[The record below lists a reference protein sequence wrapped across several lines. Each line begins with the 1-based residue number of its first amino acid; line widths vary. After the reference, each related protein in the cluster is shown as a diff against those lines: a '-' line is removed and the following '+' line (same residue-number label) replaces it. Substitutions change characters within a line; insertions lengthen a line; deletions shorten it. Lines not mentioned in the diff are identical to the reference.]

1 MSKVVLQKR
10 IKDSPVARNAKV
22 KADNQGVFAK
32 AQNEGK
38 RVAQVIAKSAQGLA
52 ITPAIPS
59 QGQRIGEGVT
69 LPAMSAKQAAA
80 YADIAKTCL
89 ADSARVV
96 LGYPYVKCPSGQYM
110 SNSRVTGR
118 VILRNPEGR
127 KCEVLL
133 QDYMPCFKLEDG
145 RLVFEK
151 HGQGTILQYLANGNT
166 GQVPPLIRL
175 VQYLAFCTLG
185 LVIARQSTPREG
197 NIKGRVFDRLEASGW
212 KVESATM
219 RDIQYPRE
227 TLVSKKDKLESLVQG
242 AVQTGQYIIERGKKA
257 TMKDGGAW

>member
-1 MSKVVLQKR
+1 MLKR
-10 IKDSPVARNAKV
+10 IAIAKVTPVTRNAKV
-22 KADNQGVFAK
+22 KAGNQEAFVK
-32 AQNEGK
+32 AQGDAR
-38 RVAQVIAKSAQGLA
+38 RVAVAVVKSAQGLA

-59 QGQRIGEGVT
+59 QGQRVGEGVT
-69 LPAMSAKQAAA
+69 LPAMSKKQTDA
-80 YADIAKTCL
+80 YDAIAKTCL
-89 ADSARVV
+89 ADGARVV

-118 VILRNPEGR
+118 VILRNPEGK

-133 QDYMPCFKLEDG
+133 QDYMPCFVVGKDA
-145 RLVFEK
+145 RLSFIK
-151 HGQGTILQYLANGNT
+151 HGQGMILQHLSNEQT
-166 GQVPPLIRL
+166 GQVPALITL

-185 LVIARQSTPREG
+185 IVIARQSTPREG

-257 TMKDGGAW
+257 MTNGGGAY

>member
-1 MSKVVLQKR
+1 MTMLKR
-10 IKDSPVARNAKV
+10 IVIESPVTRNAKA
-22 KADNQGVFAK
+22 KAANQATFAK
-32 AQNEGK
+32 AQNDGK
-38 RVAQVIAKSAQGLA
+38 RVAAVVAKNAQRLA
-52 ITPAIPS
+52 IAPIIPS

-69 LPAMSAKQAAA
+69 LPAMSKKQAEA
-80 YADIAKTCL
+80 YDALAKSCL

-96 LGYPYVKCPSGQYM
+96 LGYPYVKCPPGQFM

-118 VILRNPEGR
+118 VMLRNPEGK

-133 QDYMPCFKLEDG
+133 QDYMPCFVVKDD
-145 RLVFEK
+145 RLSFTK
-151 HGQGTILQYLANGNT
+151 HGQGMILQHLANENPGK
-166 GQVPPLIRL
+166 VPALITL

-185 LVIARQSTPREG
+185 IVIARQSTPREG

-227 TLVSKKDKLESLVQG
+227 TLVSKKDKLESLVQD
-242 AVQTGQYIIERGKKA
+242 AVQTGQYIVERGKKA
-257 TMKDGGAW
+257 MTNSGGAY